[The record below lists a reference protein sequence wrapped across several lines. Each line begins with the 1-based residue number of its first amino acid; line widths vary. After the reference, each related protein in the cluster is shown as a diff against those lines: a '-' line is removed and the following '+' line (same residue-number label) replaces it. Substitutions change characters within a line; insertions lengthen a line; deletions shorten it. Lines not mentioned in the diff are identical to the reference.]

1 MKAINKSQMNHPFS
15 SLKYKNFRYYWIGM
29 CVSLIGT
36 WMQNIAQ
43 PWLAYSL
50 TESPFLLSLVGTLQF
65 MPVLLFSLFSGV
77 IIDRFPKKKILL
89 FTQSCSL
96 IITLILALLV
106 SSGHIQYWHILVMA
120 TLLGFVNTLDMPTRH
135 SFIIELVE
143 KDNLMNAIALN
154 SMAFNLAR
162 IIGPTIAGLI
172 MGYYGIAVCF
182 FINSLS
188 FSAVI
193 VGLLFTKPINKPIKQ
208 KNRKVLPEI
217 REGLRYVRNDK
228 ILLSAIGLVAIVG
241 TFAPNFS
248 VLVPVFTKE
257 ILNQNETYFGIIM
270 SFMGIGSFIGAL
282 SMATLSKFGPRRK
295 VLFVM
300 PVVIGILL
308 MVTSFTNHYILTG
321 FTMSLI
327 GFFFITFSSNS
338 NTLIQLTSDDE
349 HRGRVMSIY
358 TLVFAGSTPIGNL
371 FAGFFTEH
379 YGARIGFIACGAAI
393 LLFMIPVLTISRKK
407 TKFELQ

>member
-50 TESPFLLSLVGTLQF
+50 TKSPFLLSLVGTLQF
-65 MPVLLFSLFSGV
+65 TPVLLFSLFSGV
-77 IIDRFPKKKILL
+77 IIDRFPKKRILL

-106 SSGHIQYWHILVMA
+106 SSGNIQYWHILVMA
-120 TLLGFVNTLDMPTRH
+120 TLLGLVNSLDMPTRH

-154 SMAFNLAR
+154 SVAFNLAR

-172 MGYYGIAVCF
+172 MGYSGIAVCF
-182 FINSLS
+182 FINALS
-188 FSAVI
+188 FAAVI

-208 KNRKVLPEI
+208 KSRKILPEI
-217 REGLRYVRNDK
+217 KEGLRYVRNDK
-228 ILLSAIGLVAIVG
+228 ILLSSIGLVAIVG

-282 SMATLSKFGPRRK
+282 SMATLSKLGPKRK
-295 VLFVM
+295 VLLIM

-308 MVTSFTNHYILTG
+308 IITSFTNHYVLTG

-379 YGARIGFIACGAAI
+379 YGARIGFIACGTAI
-393 LLFMIPVLTISRKK
+393 LLLMIPVLNIGRKK
-407 TKFELQ
+407 TKYELQ